1 MHRLSHRRI
10 AAVLPLLPAVLVVL
24 LLFGGGLFLGVLQS
38 FGVWSPVGDGTLS
51 VAAYRQV
58 FHRPA
63 FLSSLALTLGVSVA
77 ATVGSVAIGVASAL
91 ALRES
96 RRRGLLLL
104 FQVPLTVPYLV
115 AAIGMLFLL
124 RESGLLAR
132 FAYHTRIIAAAAEFP
147 RLVFDRH
154 GFGIVLV
161 YLWKQSPFIGLI
173 VLSLLQAGGDEFEAV
188 ARSHGATPWQT
199 FVHVVVPHL
208 LPSLIPG
215 SIIIFAYTFGSFEVP
230 LLLGRPFPSML
241 AVLAYREYV
250 DVNLSMRAEAMALG
264 VTIALLVVG
273 LGAVYR
279 WALRNS
285 YRGRL
290 VDG

>member
-1 MHRLSHRRI
+1 MTRL
-10 AAVLPLLPAVLVVL
+10 LPLLPAFLIVL
-24 LLFGGGLFLGVLQS
+24 LLFAGGLFLGVLQS
-38 FGVWSPVGDGTLS
+38 FGLWGPGGEDVLS
-51 VAAYRQV
+51 FAAYRSV
-58 FHRPA
+58 FLRPA
-63 FLSSLALTLGVSVA
+63 FLHSLCLTLGVSLA
-77 ATVGSVAIGVASAL
+77 ATAGSVALGVLLAL

-96 RRRGLLLL
+96 RRKALL
-104 FQVPLTVPYLV
+104 FLFQLPLTVPYLV

-132 FAYHTRIIAAAAEFP
+132 VAFHAGAIDSAAAFP

-154 GFGIVLV
+154 GAGIVLV
-161 YLWKQSPFIGLI
+161 YLWKQTPFIGLI
-173 VLSLLQAGGDEFEAV
+173 VLSLLQAGGDEYEAV
-188 ARSHGATPWQT
+188 ARSHGATSRQT
-199 FVHVVVPHL
+199 FRHVMVPHL

-250 DVNLSMRAEAMALG
+250 DVDLSMRAEAMALG
-264 VTIALLVVG
+264 VTIALLVIG
-273 LGAVYR
+273 LGAAYR
-279 WALRNS
+279 SVLRKS